1 MFTTPCII
9 FAGGKSSRM
18 GEDKALLPFSTFD
31 TLTEYQF
38 SKLSKIFTN
47 VYISAKSKEKFPLHL
62 QKYVIEDIQSETS
75 APTIGFV
82 TLFKNFRSEKFFV
95 LSVDTPFVG
104 KNEVEKLMLLSDGF
118 DATIAQT
125 EKKHFMCGLYSR
137 SLEKEF
143 EKMLESNKHQL
154 GRLLKSVHT
163 KYVHFDDEDIFMNLN
178 EPSEYQKALLRV
190 KNV

>member
-1 MFTTPCII
+1 LFATPCII

-47 VYISAKSKEKFPLHL
+47 VYISAKSKENFSLHL
-62 QKYVIEDIQSETS
+62 QKYVIEDVESETS

-82 TLFKNFRSEKFFV
+82 SFFKHLEGEKFFV

-104 KNEVEKLMLLSDGF
+104 EDEVRKLLSF
-118 DATIAQT
+118 SEQYDAVIAQT
-125 EKKHFMCGLYSR
+125 EKKHFMCGVYSR
-137 SLEKEF
+137 SLEQEF
-143 EKMLESNKHQL
+143 KNMLESDRHQL
-154 GRLLKSVHT
+154 GRLLKSVET
-163 KYVHFDDEDIFMNLN
+163 KYVTFDDESTFMNLN
-178 EPSEYQKALLRV
+178 EPSEYQEALLKV
-190 KNV
+190 ENA